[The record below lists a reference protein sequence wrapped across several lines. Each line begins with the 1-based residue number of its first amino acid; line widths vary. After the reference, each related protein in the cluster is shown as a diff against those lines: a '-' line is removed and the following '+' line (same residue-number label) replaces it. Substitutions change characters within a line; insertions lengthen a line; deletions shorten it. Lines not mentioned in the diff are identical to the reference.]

1 MVARCLVA
9 VPGLDRG
16 LYSSRNLSPAI
27 SDLKSPSVPD
37 ENVGVWHIFLFIPS
51 PGEGGR
57 RNGRR
62 EEKRRETD
70 NKLHSQFQL

>member
-1 MVARCLVA
+1 MV

-16 LYSSRNLSPAI
+16 LYSSRNPSPAI

-37 ENVGVWHIFLFIPS
+37 EKVGVWHIFLFIPL

-57 RNGRR
+57 RNGRG
-62 EEKRRETD
+62 EERRD
-70 NKLHSQFQL
+70 R